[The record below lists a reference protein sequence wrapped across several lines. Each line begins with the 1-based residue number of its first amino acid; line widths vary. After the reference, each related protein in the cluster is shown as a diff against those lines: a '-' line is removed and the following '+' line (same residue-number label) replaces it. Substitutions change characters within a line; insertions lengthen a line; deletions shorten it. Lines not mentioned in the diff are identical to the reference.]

1 MSDLSDIAAF
11 NAYPLEAVRAESPLA
26 ISRITVR
33 TESAAER
40 AGVVLCEH
48 AFLGHLILRGNAA
61 DAAFRAG
68 VEAALGVALPLK
80 MGPVARDAVCGIS
93 VQWMSPDEWLVV
105 VPQGEDYATEQ
116 RLRQALQG
124 HYAVMQVSG
133 AQTMLELSGP
143 NACEVLKKSAG
154 YDFHPRSF
162 PVGKGVSTTFA
173 KSTAVI
179 RRVGEAQWELIIR
192 RSFADYLYRWV
203 LDASEEYGVFV
214 AG

>member
-1 MSDLSDIAAF
+1 MSEIATF
-11 NAYPLEAVRAESPLA
+11 NAHPTVAVRAESPLA
-26 ISRITVR
+26 FSRVTVA
-33 TESAAER
+33 TLASAQGAGVCIRER
-40 AGVVLCEH
+40 AL
-48 AFLGHLILRGNAA
+48 LGHLILRGKA
-61 DAAFRAG
+61 DDAGFRAG
-68 VEAALGVALPLK
+68 VESALGVSLPLK
-80 MGPVARDAVCGIS
+80 MGPVSRDDGRGVS

-105 VPQGEDYATEQ
+105 VPQGEDHATEL
-116 RLRQALQG
+116 RLRQALTG

-143 NACEVLKKSAG
+143 SALEVLKKSAG
-154 YDFHPRSF
+154 YDFHPRNF

-192 RSFADYLYRWV
+192 RSFADYLYRWL

-214 AG
+214 AR

>member
-1 MSDLSDIAAF
+1 MATQPAAQG
-11 NAYPLEAVRAESPLA
+11 
-26 ISRITVR
+26 
-33 TESAAER
+33 
-40 AGVVLCEH
+40 AGVVLRER

-61 DAAFRAG
+61 DEAFRAG
-68 VEAALGVALPLK
+68 VEAALGVPLPLK
-80 MGPVARDAVCGIS
+80 VGPVSRDDARGVS

-105 VPQGEDYATEQ
+105 VPQGEDHATEL
-116 RLRQALQG
+116 RLRQALTG

-143 NACEVLKKSAG
+143 NALDVLKKSAG

-162 PVGKGVSTTFA
+162 PVGKGISTTFA

-192 RSFADYLYRWV
+192 RSFADYLYRWL

-214 AG
+214 AR

>member
-1 MSDLSDIAAF
+1 MSEFATFDAHPTAAF
-11 NAYPLEAVRAESPLA
+11 RAESPLS
-26 ISRITVR
+26 ICRVTVA
-33 TESAAER
+33 TQPAAQG
-40 AGVVLCEH
+40 AGVVLAER

-61 DAAFRAG
+61 DEAFRAG
-68 VEAALGVALPLK
+68 VEAALGVPLPLK
-80 MGPVARDAVCGIS
+80 VGPVSRDDARGVS

-105 VPQGEDYATEQ
+105 VPQGEDHATEL
-116 RLRQALQG
+116 RLRQALTG

-143 NACEVLKKSAG
+143 NALEVLKKSAG
-154 YDFHPRSF
+154 YDFHPRNF
-162 PVGKGVSTTFA
+162 PVGKGISTTFA

-192 RSFADYLYRWV
+192 RSFADYLYRWL

-214 AG
+214 AR